1 MTNPASA
8 EDTTLRLTR
17 TFNAPRD
24 RVFSAFIDPAAMH
37 HWMAPAPLEITCE
50 PLERGVGANARFTM
64 RSADGDQ

>member
-1 MTNPASA
+1 MANPASA

-24 RVFSAFIDPAAMH
+24 RVFAAFIDPAAMR
-37 HWMAPAPLEITCE
+37 HWMAPGSFEITYE
-50 PLERGVGANARFTM
+50 PLERGVGRNARFTM